1 MKLLFIYFFIF
12 IVFQSSAKTDNIQD
26 FEIEGISIGDNLL
39 DHTQKVGVSKEK
51 ILNQK
56 MTFYPASKR
65 FGLLAFNYDSETSNY
80 YRLQVTVNPDNYK
93 IYRLGGFVKIS
104 SQNDCLDKQKKITKD
119 LESFLKN
126 YERLEDIELT
136 PHPADETGK
145 SVANGIYLD
154 LPSGDSV
161 MVECYFWGEEFRTKN
176 PGYDDNLRITLS
188 SKELIDFINNEAY

>member
-1 MKLLFIYFFIF
+1 MKFNYLIVLIF
-12 IVFQSSAKTDNIQD
+12 CFQSIAVADDILD

-39 DHTQKVGVSKEK
+39 DHTQKVGVSKEN
-51 ILNQK
+51 ILSQK
-56 MTFYPASKR
+56 MTFYPSSKK
-65 FGLLAFNYDSETSNY
+65 FGLLAFDYDSETSNY

-93 IYRLGGFVKIS
+93 IYRVGGFVKIS
-104 SQNDCLDKQKKITKD
+104 SKNDCLDKQKKIIKD
-119 LESFLKN
+119 LESSLTN

-136 PHPADETGK
+136 SHPADETGK

>member
-1 MKLLFIYFFIF
+1 MKLLVIYFFIF
-12 IVFQSSAKTDNIQD
+12 IVFQSSAKTENIQD